1 MVYLPT
7 SYLYANKCQMPLS
20 PFIEDLREEIYVQP
34 FSSIN
39 FTEHRSTVAS
49 ADMKRPNSL
58 VVSIMNPV
66 LRAWEV
72 YLRPLWLHRQ
82 ANNIV
87 RDLMRREDENTSYT
101 DLAPVN
107 KALQMAA
114 IYFSDGEGSASLAK
128 HRETLPTYLWQ
139 SHEGMTSCGT
149 NGVQVW
155 DTALTILAVA
165 EAGLAQDHRF
175 KAAMTKALDFLD
187 VSQLRSDLSDPYRQQ
202 RKGGWP
208 FSTKEN
214 GYIVSDCAAESM
226 KAVIL
231 LQQEW

>member
-1 MVYLPT
+1 
-7 SYLYANKCQMPLS
+7 MPLN
-20 PFIEDLREEIYVQP
+20 PLTKELRNEIYVQQ
-34 FSSIN
+34 FSLIN
-39 FTEHRSTVAS
+39 FAEHRNTVAPTDRNRS
-49 ADMKRPNSL
+49 NSL
-58 VVSIMNPV
+58 IIGILNPIV
-66 LRAWEV
+66 RLWET
-72 YLRPLWLHRQ
+72 YMKPSWLHHQ
-82 ANNIV
+82 ANSTV
-87 RDLMRREDENTSYT
+87 RDLMRQEDENTSYT

-107 KALQMAA
+107 KAWQMTA
-114 IYFSDGEGSASLAK
+114 IYFADGKDSASLAK
-128 HRETLPTYLWQ
+128 HREALPTYFWQ

-155 DTALTILAVA
+155 DTAFTVLAVA
-165 EAGLAQDHRF
+165 EAGLAQDPRF
-175 KAAMTKALDFLD
+175 KAAMVNALSFLD
-187 VSQLRSDLSDPYRQQ
+187 ISQLRDNLSDPYRQQ

>member
-1 MVYLPT
+1 
-7 SYLYANKCQMPLS
+7 MPLS
-20 PFIEDLREEIYVQP
+20 PFVKDLRGEIYVQR
-34 FSSIN
+34 FSLIN
-39 FTEHRSTVAS
+39 FAEHRSRVAPT
-49 ADMKRPNSL
+49 DMQRPNSL
-58 VVSIMNPV
+58 IVSIMNSV
-66 LRAWEV
+66 MRAWEA
-72 YLRPLWLHRQ
+72 YIRPSWLHRQ

-101 DLAPVN
+101 DLAPVS

-114 IYFSDGEGSASLAK
+114 IYFSDGVDSASLAK
-128 HRETLPTYLWQ
+128 HRETLSTYLWQ

-155 DTALTILAVA
+155 DTAFTVLAVA

-175 KAAMTKALDFLD
+175 RVTMTKALNFLD
-187 VSQLRSDLSDPYRQQ
+187 VSQLGDDLSDPYRQQ
-202 RKGGWP
+202 RKGGWT